1 MTPRIQIHL
10 LGGQSIDNDGQYSQ
24 VSRKVVGLK
33 TLPIG
38 DRPQGWAKIEEK
50 GRNCGER
57 GKEREALYCYLS
69 MGYMG

>member
-1 MTPRIQIHL
+1 MHL

-24 VSRKVVGLK
+24 VSRKEVELK
-33 TLPIG
+33 ILPIG
-38 DRPQGWAKIEEK
+38 GRPQGWAGIQEK

-69 MGYMG
+69 VEYMG

>member
-1 MTPRIQIHL
+1 MHL

-24 VSRKVVGLK
+24 VSRKAAGLK

-38 DRPQGWAKIEEK
+38 DRPQGWAGIQEK

-57 GKEREALYCYLS
+57 GNEREALYYYLS